1 MFSETIQEY
10 RVIPRALV
18 RLPNLHDGS
27 RHNGKMSAAAGNI
40 AGRRLSTFKKRKKK
54 CNLSFALASGD
65 PIEAG
70 AAE

>member
-27 RHNGKMSAAAGNI
+27 RHNGKMSAAAGNR
-40 AGRRLSTFKKRKKK
+40 AGRRLSTFKRKKK